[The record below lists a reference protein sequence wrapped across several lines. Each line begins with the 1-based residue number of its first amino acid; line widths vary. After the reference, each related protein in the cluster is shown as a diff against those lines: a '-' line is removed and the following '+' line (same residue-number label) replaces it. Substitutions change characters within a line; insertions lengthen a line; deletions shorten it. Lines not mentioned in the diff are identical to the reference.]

1 MTFDLI
7 ATQIQEEREAEL
19 AQVRLEQLV
28 RDGRGPTRV
37 ARGRAAVGRRLIALG
52 QALGGD
58 ALRAGRP
65 VTTVTRHGI

>member
-7 ATQIQEEREAEL
+7 ATQMQEAREAEL
-19 AQVRLEQLV
+19 AQARLEQLV
-28 RDGRGPTRV
+28 RGGRGPTRV
-37 ARGRAAVGRRLIALG
+37 ARGRAALGLRLIALG

-65 VTTVTRHGI
+65 ATTATRHGI